1 MAFTFDIRPHN
12 ETLAP
17 RQLETVY
24 SRPQRPKV
32 PQHEHEGPLP
42 QAGLQAGSRNLFIR
56 RASLETRKNCCL
68 RCPPSARPDLRQLL
82 RIRCPVCVLVR
93 AALRS
98 LQSLAGANSIIV
110 SMPSVLQ
117 RSRLC
122 FLPAL
127 SLAGVFQQ
135 SPECACNLLCL
146 LCPCLEPKH

>member
-1 MAFTFDIRPHN
+1 MTFGHTMRLSSATVGDCLLKTSASEGASARARGAFAT
-12 ETLAP
+12 
-17 RQLETVY
+17 
-24 SRPQRPKV
+24 SRPRSR
-32 PQHEHEGPLP
+32 
-42 QAGLQAGSRNLFIR
+42 SRNLFIR

-135 SPECACNLLCL
+135 SPECACYLLCL
-146 LCPCLEPKH
+146 LCPGLEPKH